1 MRKRAELP
9 RFADRSR
16 LNDCGSFL
24 LMGAGGAG
32 LSSIALM
39 LKDRG
44 AEVSAVDREASPT
57 LQMLDDQGIPVKVGS
72 WPEKVVEGTGLILS
86 DAIRLDEPEVLKAD
100 QLGCPIFRR
109 SQALGWLLGDKKVI
123 AVTGTHGKTTT
134 SSMVAMGL
142 REAGLDPTII
152 VGAKIPQLGTSIVE
166 GSGEWAVV
174 EACEAYESYLDLDPY
189 LVVLTNLEPDHLDYH
204 ETWEKLQ
211 DSVTRF
217 LAKTPNEGRIFA
229 ADEPNRWSIENHV
242 SVELVDLYT
251 SEDWAALSGGTSL
264 FLPGEHNRLNA
275 AGALKACIAAGADPS
290 KAASGIASFT
300 GADRRL
306 QTVFDGE
313 VTVIDDYAHLPAE
326 IRATIQAV
334 RERHLNQRLVAVF
347 QPHLYSRTAEHLE
360 EFSLALD
367 QADLIVVTDIFPA
380 REDPIPGVSSVR
392 IAEGLKK
399 PHFYVPSRHRL
410 ARRLKEI
417 AEPGDVFL
425 IMGAGNIG
433 EAPKLLVHELLRP
446 ALTGRVAV
454 FIGGESAEREV
465 SLHSGK
471 SVVKALR
478 NLGYEAIELD
488 PAEIFLRTGDLSKVM
503 GSNRPDCVLLP
514 IHGPLAED
522 GSLQGVLDLLHIPYS
537 SPGLLATA
545 LAMDKEKA
553 KKILAEA
560 GIDVPKGFL
569 VKQGDPLPEFVW
581 DRAVVKP
588 NRQGSTVGLSFV
600 SSFGDLRAAVDLAL
614 RYDDSCL
621 VEEMVEGV
629 EISCPVLGDRALLP
643 VEIRPKSGGYDFAN
657 KYTPGATDE
666 PCPPVSLTE
675 HQIEEA
681 RRIALAAHNALG
693 CRGITRTDMIVAS
706 TRIVALE
713 VNTQPGMT
721 ETSLVR
727 KSASACGMSFDDVVK
742 WMVEDALAQKT

>member
-1 MRKRAELP
+1 
-9 RFADRSR
+9 
-16 LNDCGSFL
+16 
-24 LMGAGGAG
+24 MGAGGAG

-142 REAGLDPTII
+142 RKAGLDPTII

-334 RERHLNQRLVAVF
+334 RERHPNQRLVAVF

-410 ARRLKEI
+410 PRRLKEI

-488 PAEIFLRTGDLSKVM
+488 PAEIFLRTGDLSKLM

-522 GSLQGVLDLLHIPYS
+522 GSLQGVLDLLHLPYS

-675 HQIEEA
+675 HQIEDS

-693 CRGITRTDMIVAS
+693 CRGITRTDMIVTS

-727 KSASACGMSFDDVVK
+727 KSAFACGMSFDDVVK
-742 WMVEDALAQKT
+742 WMVEDAIAQKT

>member
-1 MRKRAELP
+1 MRKRVELP

-16 LNDCGSFL
+16 LSECRSFL

-44 AEVSAVDREASPT
+44 YEVSAVDREASPT
-57 LQMLDDQGIPVKVGS
+57 LQMLADKGVAVRVGS
-72 WPEKVVEGTGLILS
+72 WPERVVEGAGLILS
-86 DAIRLDEPEVLKAD
+86 DAISLDEPEVAKAD
-100 QLGCPIFRR
+100 QLGCPVFRR
-109 SQALGWLLGDKKVI
+109 SQALGWLLGSKKVI

-142 REAGLDPTII
+142 REAGLDPTIV
-152 VGAKIPQLGTSIVE
+152 VGAKIPQLGTSIIE
-166 GSGEWAVV
+166 GTGEWAVV
-174 EACEAYESYLDLDPY
+174 EACEAYESYMDLDPY
-189 LVVLTNLEPDHLDYH
+189 LVILTNLEPDHLDFH

-211 DSVTRF
+211 DSMTRF
-217 LAKTPNEGRIFA
+217 LAKTPAQGKIFA
-229 ADEPNRWSIENHV
+229 GDETNRWDVENHAPR
-242 SVELVDLYT
+242 ELVEFYKA
-251 SEDWAALSGGTSL
+251 EEWAALSLGTSL
-264 FLPGEHNRLNA
+264 VLPGEHNRLNA
-275 AGALKACIAAGADPS
+275 SGALKACIAAGADPS
-290 KAASGIASFT
+290 KAARGIASFT

-306 QTVFDGE
+306 QTVFEGE
-313 VTVIDDYAHLPAE
+313 VVVIDDYAHLPTE

-334 RERHLNQRLVAVF
+334 RELHPSRRLVAVF

-360 EFSLALD
+360 EFSRALD
-367 QADLIVVTDIFPA
+367 EADLVVVTDIFPA
-380 REDPIPGVSSVR
+380 REDPMPGVSSVR

-410 ARRLKEI
+410 PRRLKEI
-417 AEPGDVFL
+417 SEPGDVIL
-425 IMGAGNIG
+425 LMGAGNIG
-433 EAPKLLVHELLRP
+433 ETPQLLVQELQLPERS
-446 ALTGRVAV
+446 GRVAV

-471 SVVKALR
+471 SVVRALK

-488 PAEIFLRTGDLSKVM
+488 PAEIFLATGDLSRLM
-503 GSNRPDCVLLP
+503 GKDRPDCVLLP

-553 KKILAEA
+553 KKILADA
-560 GIDVPKGFL
+560 GIDVPEGFL
-569 VKQGDPLPEFVW
+569 VRQGEPIPELKW
-581 DRAVVKP
+581 AKAVVKP

-600 SSFGDLRAAVDLAL
+600 TSTDQLKDAVELAL

-666 PCPPVSLTE
+666 PCPPISLTE
-675 HQIEEA
+675 GQIEEA

-693 CRGITRTDMIVAS
+693 CRGITRTDMIVTS

-727 KSASACGMSFDDVVK
+727 KSAAACGMSFDEVVK

>member
-1 MRKRAELP
+1 
-9 RFADRSR
+9 
-16 LNDCGSFL
+16 
-24 LMGAGGAG
+24 MGAGGAG

-334 RERHLNQRLVAVF
+334 RERHPNQRLVAVF

-410 ARRLKEI
+410 PRRLKEI

-433 EAPKLLVHELLRP
+433 EAPQLLVHELLRP

-488 PAEIFLRTGDLSKVM
+488 PAEIFLRTGDLRKLM
-503 GSNRPDCVLLP
+503 GANRPDCALLP

-675 HQIEEA
+675 HQIEDS

-693 CRGITRTDMIVAS
+693 CRGITRTDMIVTS

-727 KSASACGMSFDDVVK
+727 KSAFACGMSFDDVVK
-742 WMVEDALAQKT
+742 WMVEDAIAQKT

>member
-1 MRKRAELP
+1 
-9 RFADRSR
+9 
-16 LNDCGSFL
+16 
-24 LMGAGGAG
+24 MGAGGAG

-229 ADEPNRWSIENHV
+229 ADEPNRWSVENHV

-334 RERHLNQRLVAVF
+334 RERHPNQRLVAVF

-410 ARRLKEI
+410 PRRLKEI

-433 EAPKLLVHELLRP
+433 EAPQLLVHELLRP

-488 PAEIFLRTGDLSKVM
+488 PAEIFLRTGDLRKLM
-503 GSNRPDCVLLP
+503 GANRPDCALLP

-675 HQIEEA
+675 HQIEDS

-693 CRGITRTDMIVAS
+693 CRGITRTDMIVTS

-727 KSASACGMSFDDVVK
+727 KSAFACGMSFDDVVK
-742 WMVEDALAQKT
+742 WMVEDAIAQKT

>member
-1 MRKRAELP
+1 
-9 RFADRSR
+9 
-16 LNDCGSFL
+16 
-24 LMGAGGAG
+24 MGAGGAG

-306 QTVFDGE
+306 QTVFEGE

-334 RERHLNQRLVAVF
+334 RERHPNQRLVAVF

-410 ARRLKEI
+410 PRRLKEI

-433 EAPKLLVHELLRP
+433 EAPNLLVHELLRP
-446 ALTGRVAV
+446 ALTGHVAV

-488 PAEIFLRTGDLSKVM
+488 PAEIFLRTGDLSKLM
-503 GSNRPDCVLLP
+503 GSNRPDCALLP

-614 RYDDSCL
+614 RYDNSCL

-675 HQIEEA
+675 HQIEDS

-693 CRGITRTDMIVAS
+693 CRGITRTDMIVTS

-727 KSASACGMSFDDVVK
+727 KSAFACGMSIDDVVK
-742 WMVEDALAQKT
+742 WMVEDAIAQKT